1 MGKKILLIIGVIIL
15 VIGVIILSYISFQY
29 FGNKDAIVSTLEIVV
44 DDQGNK
50 VNLDKQVPT
59 KDEETDDIT
68 PYNFSVKNS
77 GSTDIKYEL
86 LIEDFVDDKNST
98 KKILSRKNLRY
109 ELSLN
114 GKVVKKDNLS
124 NVENNIIDVRTVPA
138 KSRNRY
144 ELKVWITGKLD
155 SSDWMDKYYN
165 YNIAVNPITR

>member
-1 MGKKILLIIGVIIL
+1 MKKRILLIIGVIIL
-15 VIGVIILSYISFQY
+15 IIGVIFLSYISFQY

-50 VNLDKQVPT
+50 VNLDKQVPID
-59 KDEETDDIT
+59 DEETDDIK

-77 GSTDIKYEL
+77 GNSDIKYEL

-109 ELSLN
+109 ELTLN
-114 GKVVKKDNLS
+114 DKVIKVDTLS
-124 NVENNIIDVRTVPA
+124 NVENNVIDVRTVSA
-138 KSRNRY
+138 KSRNNY

-155 SSDWMDKYYN
+155 SSEWMDKYYS